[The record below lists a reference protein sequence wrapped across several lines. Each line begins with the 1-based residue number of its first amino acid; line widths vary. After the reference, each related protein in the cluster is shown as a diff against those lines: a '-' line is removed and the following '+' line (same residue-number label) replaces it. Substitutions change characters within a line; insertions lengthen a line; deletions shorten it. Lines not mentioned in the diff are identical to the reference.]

1 MERSIRKRYDG
12 TFKAK
17 VALEAIKGQK
27 TISQIASEYSI
38 HPNQIVQWKKQLL
51 EEAPQ
56 IFSRKRNQEE
66 KAIEEK
72 EAELYRQIG
81 QLKVEL
87 DWVKKNLDCSVT
99 DKRRLVDPTSP
110 AIPLYRQCE
119 LLGLSRSG
127 YYYQPV
133 PESEEDLLL
142 MNLIDEQY
150 TRTPYYGVR
159 RMVYEN
165 VNQKVSHPAH
175 QK

>member
-38 HPNQIVQWKKQLL
+38 HPNPIVQWKKQLL

-110 AIPLYRQCE
+110 AIPLCRQCE

-133 PESEEDLLL
+133 PESEADLLL
-142 MNLIDEQY
+142 MNLIEEQY
-150 TRTPYYGVR
+150 TLDPVLWSPEDGLR
-159 RMVYEN
+159 
-165 VNQKVSHPAH
+165 S
-175 QK
+175 